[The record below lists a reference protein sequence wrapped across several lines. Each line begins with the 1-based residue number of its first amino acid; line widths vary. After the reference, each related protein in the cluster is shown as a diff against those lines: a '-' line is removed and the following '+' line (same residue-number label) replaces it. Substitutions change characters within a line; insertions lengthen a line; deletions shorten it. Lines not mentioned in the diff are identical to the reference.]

1 MGLLDL
7 FIKRAD
13 DATGENTLVDDVV
26 LKALLT
32 GEDIDAT
39 KALTVPAVSSAVNR
53 IASLVAILPIK
64 LYKRV
69 PVDAE
74 GVAIELDEKGEP
86 KKRKGED
93 GKLEAEAPA
102 IARYKTVELPNDP
115 RVFLLNVD
123 SGDTLDQFAIKRNI
137 TKDYLL
143 EKGAFLYIKKKTT
156 DIESLHYVPP
166 AQVSAVVNDVNPLNK
181 DGQYIVLGKHY
192 EPFDFVSVLRDT
204 DDGFLGVPLTK
215 QINDVL
221 ATAVSNILY
230 EMGVVKKG
238 GTKKGFLQSEKEL
251 SKEAMDSLKKAW
263 RELYSNTSDNVI
275 VLNKGLTFQE
285 ASDNSVD
292 LQIDQRKRS
301 LFKEINEVFGI
312 HSDKFEDIFREAV
325 LPVLEAI
332 ESALNKNL
340 LTEDE
345 KHDHFYQFDKREVV
359 KASLKER
366 YDAYKTASEIGV
378 LTKNEIRDA
387 ENYEPIDGMDVVS
400 MGLGDVVFDVKTK
413 TYFVPNTGDTKN
425 FDDTTVEGDEESKK

>member
-1 MGLLDL
+1 MGLFKNL
-7 FIKRAD
+7 FNRD
-13 DATGENTLVDDVV
+13 ETSGGNTLVDDVV
-26 LKALLT
+26 LQALLT
-32 GEDIDAT
+32 GEDIDAN
-39 KALTVPAVSSAVNR
+39 KALTIPAVASAINR
-53 IASLVAILPIK
+53 IATLVAILPIK
-64 LYKRV
+64 LYKKV
-69 PVDAE
+69 PIDADGNE
-74 GVAIELDEKGEP
+74 VEVKENGEP
-86 KKRKGED
+86 KKKD
-93 GKLEAEAPA
+93 VT
-102 IARYKTVELPNDP
+102 IVRYKTVELVNDN
-115 RVFLLNVD
+115 RVYLLNTD

-137 TKDYLL
+137 AKDYLL
-143 EKGAFLYIKKKTT
+143 EKGGFLYIKKKTGEV
-156 DIESLHYVPP
+156 ESLHYVPP
-166 AQVSAVVNDVNPLNK
+166 NQITAVVNDVNPLNK
-181 DGQYIVLGKHY
+181 DGQYLVLGHHY

-221 ATAVSNILY
+221 ATAVSGILY

-251 SKEAMDSLKKAW
+251 SKEAMDTLKKAW

-292 LQIDQRKRS
+292 LQIDQRKKT

-312 HSDKFEDIFREAV
+312 HSDKFEDIVKEAV
-325 LPVLEAI
+325 LPVTEAF

-345 KHDHFYQFDKREVV
+345 KHTHYFIFDKKELL

-366 YDAYKTASEIGV
+366 YEAYVSASKIGV

-413 TYFVPNTGDTKN
+413 EYFVPNTGD
-425 FDDTTVEGDEESKK
+425 SKKFGENKTGEEDAEEDEATK